1 MTFFP
6 LLPNKDVFVTRIEA
20 SPEYLLIGNKTTT
33 TSSIHFRFCGSVMST
48 DYLVYRDYHN
58 SSSVYHTYYYD
69 TPENPLPRV
78 TASLMFYNTVNTT
91 TDSRARVVKML
102 DDFYFMSE
110 SMGSGS
116 GFYGSSIDILSIPRA
131 YFGKSFKNFVSVE
144 NDLIHGQRIIYDDG
158 DGNVYAEYSTAN
170 CGPFLVGKAFY
181 NEGIIFVRSDPLLD
195 SGHAVHYPW
204 INTGSICC
212 EISFTGSNNI
222 YVQNVFC
229 HLDAY
234 DANFSQNATSYLTAA
249 NGEIVK
255 MFSGSDDRIFI
266 TGIGLYDENYKLIAV
281 AKTSKPIRKLPSDKL
296 LFKIR
301 YDLIG

>member
-1 MTFFP
+1 MIFFP

-20 SPEYLLIGNKTTT
+20 SPEYLLVGSSTVTTG
-33 TSSIHFRFCGSVMST
+33 SFAFYFCGPTSIT
-48 DYLVYRDYHN
+48 DYLVYRDYYN
-58 SSSVYHTYYYD
+58 PSNVYHTYYYD
-69 TPENPLPRV
+69 TPGNPLPRL
-78 TASLMFYNTVNTT
+78 TASITFYNSVDTT
-91 TDSRARVVKML
+91 TSRAHVAKML

-110 SMGSGS
+110 SLGSGS

-131 YFGKSFKNFVSVE
+131 YFGKSFRNFVSTE
-144 NDLIHGQRIIYDDG
+144 NDLIHGQRTIYDDG
-158 DGNVYAEYSTAN
+158 NGNVYAEYSTAN

-222 YVQNVFC
+222 YVQNIFC

-234 DANFSQNATSYLTAA
+234 EANFSQNATSYLTAA

-255 MFSGSDDRIFI
+255 MFSGSDDRIFV
-266 TGIGLYDENYKLIAV
+266 TGIGLYDENYKLVAV
-281 AKTSKPIRKLPSDKL
+281 AKTSKPIRKLQGDKL
-296 LFKIR
+296 LFKLRLDI
-301 YDLIG
+301 IG